1 MKTKMKQMILA
12 SAMTLALGC
21 SNNNSTDTSAKYNV
35 GVIQLVQ
42 HPALDV
48 ATQGFTDALKAE
60 LGDDVNITV
69 QVAAGDSSTCI
80 TIANSYVS
88 EGVDLIMA
96 NATPALQAAS
106 SATSQIPILGTSVT
120 EYGTALSLKDF
131 NGTVGGNISGTADLP
146 PLVQQAELF
155 KELLP
160 NAKNIGILYC
170 SSEPNSVYQSNIVQ
184 KELEKLG
191 YNVKVYTFSD
201 SNDVSAVTQTVCQE
215 VDAIYIPT
223 DNTAASCAEAINNV
237 AEQAG
242 VPIIAGEENMCNL
255 CGIATLSIDYY
266 ELGQLT
272 GKMAAEV
279 LTGKKN
285 ISDMPIQYY
294 ENPVKKFD
302 KERAEKLG
310 ISIPS
315 DYTEI
320 Q

>member
-1 MKTKMKQMILA
+1 MKIKMKQMILA

-48 ATQGFTDALKAE
+48 ATQGFTDALQAE

-131 NGTVGGNISGTADLP
+131 NGIVGGNISGTADLP
-146 PLVQQAELF
+146 PLEQQAELF

-237 AEQAG
+237 AEPAG
-242 VPIIAGEENMCNL
+242 VPIIAGEENMCKL

>member
-1 MKTKMKQMILA
+1 MILA

-48 ATQGFTDALKAE
+48 ATQGFTDALQAE

-131 NGTVGGNISGTADLP
+131 NGIVGGNISGTADLP
-146 PLVQQAELF
+146 PLEQQAELF

-237 AEQAG
+237 AEPAG
-242 VPIIAGEENMCNL
+242 VPIIAGEENMCKL

-315 DYTEI
+315 VYTEI